1 MAKSEIY
8 LAAAKNVLKNF
19 AQISD
24 TNVKRKIY
32 VTLRLDYF
40 NPRHTHHCHYMI
52 TTTATF

>member
-8 LAAAKNVLKNF
+8 LAAAKNILENF

-32 VTLRLDYF
+32 VTLRLD
-40 NPRHTHHCHYMI
+40 
-52 TTTATF
+52 